1 MNRILYAS
9 GGSGGHLAPAIAL
22 AQKSRKTSNAIAW
35 ISTTR
40 KAVDR
45 RMQEAYRDLEFVSL
59 YSAPLQGNPIL
70 RLFALGQTIRGVW
83 QASRF
88 LEGKRIDHVFATGGF
103 GCVPAILGAWI
114 LGLPVSMHES
124 NSVAGKVTRW
134 FRPGLT
140 QLYGTRLMRKKYTQ
154 EGSVKITGFP
164 IRQDF
169 EVPKKTDAKTRL
181 KLDPS
186 RPVITIF
193 GGSQGAMALTK
204 AVEHCSENWEKNGYQ
219 LICVTGP
226 NNYQPKGDRNHG
238 IRMIPFVEEMGVLL
252 AATDVLVA
260 RSGAGSIAE
269 IAEAG
274 CPSLLI
280 PLPGS
285 ADQHQQYNADAFVS
299 NGCAELLTQEDIGEL
314 EERVEGLIGNPEKL
328 DDMRSKLAEWA
339 KQNTIDSVL
348 NDLCQISKGMIV

>member
-22 AQKSRKTSNAIAW
+22 AQKSRESGNAIAW

-45 RMQEAYRDLEFVSL
+45 RMQDAYRDLEFVSFH
-59 YSAPLQGNPIL
+59 SAPFLGNPIL
-70 RLFALGQTIRGVW
+70 RLFALVRTIWGVW
-83 QASRF
+83 QASQF
-88 LEGKRIDHVFATGGF
+88 LERKRIDHVFATGGF
-103 GCVPAILGAWI
+103 GCVPAIVGALI

-140 QLYGTRLMRKKYTQ
+140 RLYGTRLMSRKYRQK
-154 EGSVKITGFP
+154 GKVNITGFP

-169 EVPKKTDAKTRL
+169 EIPEKADAKARM

-186 RPVITIF
+186 KPVVTIF
-193 GGSQGAMALTK
+193 GGSQGAMALTQAAEK
-204 AVEHCSENWEKNGYQ
+204 CSESWEDRYQ

-226 NNYQPKGDRNHG
+226 NNYQPKEERNHR
-238 IRMIPFVEEMGVLL
+238 IRMIPFVEQMGVLL

-274 CPSLLI
+274 CPSLLV

-299 NGCAELLTQEDIGEL
+299 NGCAELLKQEDIVEL

-328 DDMRSKLAEWA
+328 VDMRSKLAVWA
-339 KQNTIDSVL
+339 KQNTIDSIL
-348 NDLCQISKGMIV
+348 DDLCQISKGMIV